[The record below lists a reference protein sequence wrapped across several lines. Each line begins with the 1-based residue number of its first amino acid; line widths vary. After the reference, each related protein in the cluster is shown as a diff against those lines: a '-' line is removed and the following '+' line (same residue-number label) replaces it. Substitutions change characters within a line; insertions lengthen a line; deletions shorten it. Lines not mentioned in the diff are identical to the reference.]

1 MEVSILTVVLA
12 GWALMLF
19 VPSVFIAAVA
29 SAGFGVAIS
38 FMFHLEQGGVTDLMG
53 DILLIAP
60 VAAGAVFIAWPFGMV
75 FRWVLRRR

>member
-1 MEVSILTVVLA
+1 MEVSIISVVLA

-19 VPSVFIAAVA
+19 VPSVFVAALT

-38 FMFHLEQGGVTDLMG
+38 YMFHLEQGAVTDLMG

-60 VAAGAVFIAWPFGMV
+60 VAAGAVFIAWPFGML
-75 FRWVLRRR
+75 FRWALRRR